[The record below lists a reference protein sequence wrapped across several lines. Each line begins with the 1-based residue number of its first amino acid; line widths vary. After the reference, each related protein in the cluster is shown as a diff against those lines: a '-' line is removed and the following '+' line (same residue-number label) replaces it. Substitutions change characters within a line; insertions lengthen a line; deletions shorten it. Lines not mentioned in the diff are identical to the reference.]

1 MRFIRI
7 IINHIIASNAQLL
20 VALFWQNNFW
30 RLKASCKTNFSK
42 LKYKIYLAYQEKYG
56 AWIGLDSEIK
66 SAPHCPHGLHGIFI
80 SNNAKIGENCVIFQ
94 HVTIGS
100 NTLKGSSKIGSPTV
114 GNNCYIGAG
123 AKIIGK
129 VTIGNNCRIG
139 ANCIVVKDVHD
150 NCTCVLR
157 GMEII
162 DNKGII
168 DNSFY
173 PAGSPQLDVIKPN

>member
-1 MRFIRI
+1 MRLIKTLI
-7 IINHIIASNAQLL
+7 IHLIAANAKLL
-20 VALFWQNNFW
+20 VALFWENNFW

-66 SAPHCPHGLHGIFI
+66 SEPRCPHELYGIFI
-80 SNNAKIGENCVIFQ
+80 SNNAVIGENCVIFQ

-100 NTLKGSSKIGSPTV
+100 NTIKGSNKCGSPII

-129 VTIGNNCRIG
+129 VTIGDNCRIG
-139 ANCIVVKDVHD
+139 ANSIVVKDVPD

-162 DNKGII
+162 ENKGII